1 MSSGGE
7 RGGRDPKPKDG
18 MTAAQF
24 QALIDDHLP
33 IAHWLGFT
41 VTEMGVGKAT
51 VEMPF
56 RQEFV
61 RPGGTVAGP
70 MMMALA
76 DCAMYGAVLAGDPA
90 AIMAVTSNLSIHFLR
105 GAKPAALVA
114 EAELL
119 RLGRRLA
126 VVEVTLHSKGE
137 AKPVA
142 HVTGT
147 YALPDP
153 ESRGAAA
160 VP

>member
-1 MSSGGE
+1 MSGAGGPS
-7 RGGRDPKPKDG
+7 RTAKNA

-24 QALIDDHLP
+24 QALIDEHLP

-41 VTEMGVGKAT
+41 VTAMGEGKVT

-56 RQEFV
+56 RPAFV

-76 DCAMYGAVLAGDPA
+76 DCAMYGAVLAGDSA

-105 GAKPAALVA
+105 GAKPAALIA
-114 EAELL
+114 EAALM
-119 RLGRRLA
+119 RMGRRLA
-126 VVEVTLHSKGE
+126 VVAVTLRSKGE
-137 AKPVA
+137 PKPVA
-142 HVTGT
+142 HVMGT
-147 YALPDP
+147 YALPDR
-153 ESRGAAA
+153 ETQEGIA